1 MGFGARWCRWIEACI
16 SSVQFLVIVNG
27 SLEGFFSCSRDLR
40 QGDPL
45 SPLVF
50 LLVMEVLSWMLKRVE
65 SEGLI
70 QGFSARGNSTA
81 GLCISH
87 LLYADDTILFCDAKL
102 DQLLNICMV
111 LTCFEAVTGLRVNMA
126 E

>member
-1 MGFGARWCRWIEACI
+1 MLKSRLPGVICKLDIEKAYDHVNWPCLLYLLGRMGFGARWCRWIEACI

-27 SLEGFFSCSRDLR
+27 SPEGFFSCSRGLR

-50 LLVMEVLSWMLKRVE
+50 LLVMEVLCRMLKRVE

-70 QGFSARGNSTA
+70 QGFWR
-81 GLCISH
+81 
-87 LLYADDTILFCDAKL
+87 
-102 DQLLNICMV
+102 
-111 LTCFEAVTGLRVNMA
+111 
-126 E
+126 

>member
-27 SLEGFFSCSRDLR
+27 SPEGFFSCSRGLR

-50 LLVMEVLSWMLKRVE
+50 LLIMEVLSWMLKRVE